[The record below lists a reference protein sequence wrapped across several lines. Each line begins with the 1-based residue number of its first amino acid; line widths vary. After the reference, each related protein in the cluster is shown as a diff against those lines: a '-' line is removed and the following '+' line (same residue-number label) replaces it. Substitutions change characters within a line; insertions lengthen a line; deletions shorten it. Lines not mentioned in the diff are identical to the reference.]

1 MHCTVQ
7 IVEMCQTGKLS
18 NWFLRP
24 RRIAVTGDLFSRNN
38 ECLYLPYP
46 RDSICNKE
54 RKICWI
60 FDVQEPP
67 ICGLA
72 KMHLALHKRC
82 QGKLH
87 RFSSESW
94 VVCLIYCVKIAS
106 IFFIL
111 TLISDKLW
119 PGQAIHVCSMIYS
132 SPLGRDKQWPGSIKQ
147 RPSLDNKVAP
157 STNSK
162 WILLKCCIWYLPKLC
177 SSCRH
182 LERAGLG
189 AGYLDQIPPRP
200 RDQHSDNWEL
210 RGDWDTRSW
219 SSSAD

>member
-1 MHCTVQ
+1 MRGVLCNALYCTQ

-60 FDVQEPP
+60 FEIQEPP
-67 ICGLA
+67 KCGLA
-72 KMHLALHKRC
+72 KMHLALHIRC
-82 QGKLH
+82 QAKLH
-87 RFSSESW
+87 RFSSESR

-106 IFFIL
+106 LFFIL

-119 PGQAIHVCSMIYS
+119 PGRAMSAPWFIPLHLAETNNDQDQS
-132 SPLGRDKQWPGSIKQ
+132 SSVR
-147 RPSLDNKVAP
+147 DNKVAL

-162 WILLKCCIWYLPKLC
+162 WILLKMLYLVF
-177 SSCRH
+177 
-182 LERAGLG
+182 A
-189 AGYLDQIPPRP
+189 
-200 RDQHSDNWEL
+200 
-210 RGDWDTRSW
+210 
-219 SSSAD
+219 